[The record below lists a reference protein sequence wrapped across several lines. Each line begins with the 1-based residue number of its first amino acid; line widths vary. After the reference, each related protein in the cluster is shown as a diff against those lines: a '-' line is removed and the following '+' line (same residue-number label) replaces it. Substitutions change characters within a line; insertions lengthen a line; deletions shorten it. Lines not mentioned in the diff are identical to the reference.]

1 MRPTEPTP
9 SHTPAPADIPAPR
22 HESTPAQTRP
32 DAAPQPDRPTPA
44 AAAPDTARTPDHTPA
59 PEPATTRP
67 DPRTAFADPAGTSTP
82 TSDGTS
88 PNRPAGLSTAGLGA
102 TATAPAPSS
111 PDHRPTPQP
120 TPDPTPG
127 TPGQPG
133 TTPGGVPGAVPQTGT
148 PTAANPGTP
157 GTNRPTAPTTPS
169 AGPTV
174 QPQRRPDH
182 DGPTLTPRP
191 AADRGPTGNRPD
203 PRTTYANNPTPRA
216 DIPSRLDPNGS
227 NTPRPATPR
236 PDTTRPDIPSRL
248 DPNSTNTPRPEAPRP
263 DLGSR
268 LDPNGA
274 NGSNTPRPDTTRP
287 DLGSRLDPNGT
298 NNPRPDTSRPDG
310 NTPDI
315 GSRLDPNGTNNPRPD
330 TSRPDGNTPDIGSRL
345 DPDGTN
351 NAHPD
356 TARPDS
362 NTPDIASRLDPD
374 GPDTTHPDTPAT
386 PDHERPLADSRP
398 YDTPGGL
405 DRTDPQHQQDLESRV
420 PRNPDGTPQR
430 HPDPNGDWPGAVN
443 GDGHRAPGRDNNCL
457 DVALSTADTYSGN
470 PTAAAPRNDT
480 GPDGEQGGRDRAERQ
495 LGAPF
500 RDMGD
505 GDQAFKRIEDQLRDS
520 GHGSQAVIVT
530 QDANG
535 RAHAWNVVNHDGKI
549 TYLDNQT
556 GQRSDKPLHNGDNG
570 VFAVSLDPDRRP
582 IPADD
587 GSRNGTPES
596 RGDGTDRR
604 PADPA
609 GKQKHDPENGD
620 AEQDGPPHKKQKT
633 DDSDPTPDPTPD
645 STAEADANAGSDP
658 ERESKGSAEY
668 DTRQDKD
675 QTHYGMEP
683 DKTQQNTRTTNEVT
697 QTNTESAHQF
707 LEGHIDNG
715 QLAAVLDEAAQRAHG
730 TPPQLGFDKKEL
742 GAKLPGFNDLSRG
755 EQGAV
760 VAAMGR
766 LSLGFHEAHAVGA
779 SPEHMAKPYEND
791 PTVDRSDMSAKE
803 RKKHVNDGAAA
814 TDDTSRGVVY
824 HASQDFRTA
833 GPPSGDAAPAPAHL
847 VREHLVA
854 DPRFGGREGVYELA
868 SGPGRAEHKPDFS
881 GKNFAV
887 IEVVDSKG
895 NSRYVVDSSIPRN
908 SVGRRPE
915 HSEPHL
921 GRWVDRLNESSQ
933 AGDYKVVSLYT
944 EREPCGNKPGH
955 AGCSNY
961 IAERLPGV
969 AIDYGVGYR
978 KGAQTGDGTSA
989 DSQSNMTRDAQADLN
1004 RLGTIWA
1011 RMAKAEQ
1018 L

>member
-1 MRPTEPTP
+1 MP
-9 SHTPAPADIPAPR
+9 HAGN
-22 HESTPAQTRP
+22 
-32 DAAPQPDRPTPA
+32 PA
-44 AAAPDTARTPDHTPA
+44 AANP
-59 PEPATTRP
+59 
-67 DPRTAFADPAGTSTP
+67 
-82 TSDGTS
+82 
-88 PNRPAGLSTAGLGA
+88 
-102 TATAPAPSS
+102 
-111 PDHRPTPQP
+111 
-120 TPDPTPG
+120 
-127 TPGQPG
+127 
-133 TTPGGVPGAVPQTGT
+133 TTPGAGRPTAPPT
-148 PTAANPGTP
+148 PTAAP
-157 GTNRPTAPTTPS
+157 A
-169 AGPTV
+169 V

-191 AADRGPTGNRPD
+191 AADRGPATNRPD
-203 PRTTYANNPTPRA
+203 IPSRLNPTPRPEA
-216 DIPSRLDPNGS
+216 ARPDSARPDIPSRLDPTSS
-227 NTPRPATPR
+227 NTRPDAARPATTR
-236 PDTTRPDIPSRL
+236 PDVGSRLDPTGSSATRPDGTRPDSTRPDIGSRLDPNRPDSVRPDATRPGGTRPDIPSRL
-248 DPNSTNTPRPEAPRP
+248 DPT
-263 DLGSR
+263 D
-268 LDPNGA
+268 
-274 NGSNTPRPDTTRP
+274 SNATRPDTAPP
-287 DLGSRLDPNGT
+287 D
-298 NNPRPDTSRPDG
+298 
-310 NTPDI
+310 NTKPDI
-315 GSRLDPNGTNNPRPD
+315 GSRLDPTGQDADHSADHPTE
-330 TSRPDGNTPDIGSRL
+330 STPDSG
-345 DPDGTN
+345 
-351 NAHPD
+351 
-356 TARPDS
+356 
-362 NTPDIASRLDPD
+362 
-374 GPDTTHPDTPAT
+374 
-386 PDHERPLADSRP
+386 RPLSESRP

-505 GDQAFKRIEDQLRDS
+505 GDQAFRRIEDQLRES

-570 VFAVSLDPDRRP
+570 VFAVALDPDRRP
-582 IPADD
+582 LPADGDTRD
-587 GSRNGTPES
+587 GSPDRP
-596 RGDGTDRR
+596 GDGTERR
-604 PADPA
+604 PEDPA
-609 GKQKHDPENGD
+609 GN
-620 AEQDGPPHKKQKT
+620 
-633 DDSDPTPDPTPD
+633 
-645 STAEADANAGSDP
+645 P

-668 DTRQDKD
+668 DQRQDKD
-675 QTHYGMEP
+675 QKHYGMEP
-683 DKTQQNTRTTNEVT
+683 DATQQHTRGTNEVA

-715 QLAAVLDEAAQRAHG
+715 QLAKVLDEAAQRAHG

-779 SPEHMAKPYEND
+779 SPEHAARPYEND
-791 PTVDRSDMSAKE
+791 PNIDRSETMSPKE
-803 RKKHVNDGAAA
+803 QKKHVNDAAA
-814 TDDTSRGVVY
+814 STDDTSRGVVY

-833 GPPSGDAAPAPAHL
+833 GPPSGGAAPAPAHL

-854 DPRFGGREGVYELA
+854 DPRFGGREGVYDLA
-868 SGPGRAEHKPDFS
+868 SGPGRGDHRPDFS

-887 IEVVDSKG
+887 IEVVDSDG

-921 GRWVDRLNESSQ
+921 GRWIDRLNENQQ

-955 AGCSNY
+955 AGCSGY
-961 IAERLPGV
+961 IAERMPGV

-978 KGAQTGDGTSA
+978 KGVQTGDGTHA

-1011 RMAKAEQ
+1011 RMAQAGQ